1 MAAHGKIID
10 SINTAVADGQT
21 PLFSFEFF
29 PPKTDEGR
37 ENLYMRMDRMCA
49 LEPLFVDITWGAGGS
64 TAESTME
71 ICKYAQTYFG
81 TNALMHLTCTGM
93 TETQL
98 LDVLH
103 KAKDVGIRNI
113 LALQGDAPK
122 GKLDWVATP
131 GGCPHAVD
139 LVRLIRK
146 HFGSHFCIAVGG
158 FPEGH
163 PRSGGNLAQ
172 DVSFLKE
179 KVTLHH
185 HLLCATLPP

>member
-1 MAAHGKIID
+1 
-10 SINTAVADGQT
+10 
-21 PLFSFEFF
+21 
-29 PPKTDEGR
+29 
-37 ENLYMRMDRMCA
+37 
-49 LEPLFVDITWGAGGS
+49 
-64 TAESTME
+64 
-71 ICKYAQTYFG
+71 
-81 TNALMHLTCTGM
+81 
-93 TETQL
+93 
-98 LDVLH
+98 
-103 KAKDVGIRNI
+103 VGIRNI

-179 KVTLHH
+179 KVPSTTTYCARPSLYEHLGLPIWDPELHIKITFPF
-185 HLLCATLPP
+185 LLTLPVSQSLSP